1 MTGLASITHRE
12 ENIFLR
18 LLALIALIYI
28 FIVSIQLFGASFKLF
43 GKEFA
48 TGLFTLT
55 SNPLV
60 GLLIGVLSTTLVQ
73 SSSTTTSLVVG
84 LVAAGTLN
92 LEGAIPIIMGANIGT
107 TVTNTL
113 VSLGHISRKEEF
125 RRAFAASTVHDM
137 FNVLSVIVIL
147 PIQMAT
153 GFLGRFAEALTGL
166 FQNIGGFAFTSP
178 LKAATKPVAE
188 GLLSAI
194 DATGFVAES
203 VVPIVGCIL
212 GLALLM
218 FALRYIVN
226 LLKGL
231 ILGRVENFFQRYLFG
246 NPAYSFI
253 LGIMLTTFVQS
264 SSISTSIV
272 IPLVGA
278 GILTVVQIFPY
289 TLGSN
294 IGTTTTALLAGL
306 ATGEPAGLAVAFA
319 HLLFNLSGIAIFWPL
334 SFIPLKMADVLAGIA
349 VRSKVIPILYLII
362 VFYALPGALIFLMR

>member
-1 MTGLASITHRE
+1 MTGLASIIPQRQ
-12 ENIFLR
+12 NVFLR
-18 LLALIALIYI
+18 LVALLALVYV

-43 GKEFA
+43 GEGFA
-48 TGLFTLT
+48 TGLFELT

-137 FNVLSVIVIL
+137 FNLLSVVVIL

-153 GFLGRFAEALTGL
+153 GFLGRISEALVGS
-166 FQNIGGFAFTSP
+166 FQNIGGFQFTSP
-178 LKAATKPVAE
+178 LKTATKPVAK

-194 DATGFVAES
+194 ESTGFIGENI
-203 VVPIVGCIL
+203 VPIIGCIL
-212 GLALLM
+212 GLALLLM
-218 FALRYIVN
+218 ALRYIVN
-226 LLKGL
+226 LLKSL
-231 ILGRVENFFQRYLFG
+231 VLGRVENFFQRYLFG
-246 NPAYSFI
+246 NPMYSFV
-253 LGIMLTTFVQS
+253 LGMALTTFVQS
-264 SSISTSIV
+264 SSIATSIA

-278 GILTVVQIFPY
+278 GILTVAQIFPY
-289 TLGSN
+289 TVGSN

-334 SFIPLKMADVLAGIA
+334 SRIPLKMADVLASFA
-349 VRSKVIPILYLII
+349 MRSKLIPILYLII